1 MTKTFPLM
9 IFAAG
14 KGTRMGVLTRNC
26 PKPLVRVG
34 GKPLIDHALDT
45 IRNAPV
51 SRVVVNTHYLGA
63 MLEDHLRD
71 HDVIISDESDALL
84 ETGGGLRKA
93 GDLLGQDTVFTMNS
107 DAVWDGPDPLTCLAQ
122 AWDPSR
128 MDALLL
134 LLKPDQALGHKGNGD
149 FILAADGSLS
159 RGPGMVYSGAQI
171 VKTAP
176 LNAIEEQAF
185 SLNVLWNQYAE
196 KGRLFGVHWSGKWCD
211 VGQPE
216 SIPLAET
223 ILNTSDV

>member
-14 KGTRMGVLTRNC
+14 KGTRMGALTQNC

-51 SRVVVNTHYLGA
+51 SRVVVNTHYLGG
-63 MLEDHLRD
+63 MLKDHLRD
-71 HDVIISDESDALL
+71 HDVMISDESDALL

-93 GDLLGQDTVFTMNS
+93 GDLLEQDTVFTMNS
-107 DAVWDGPDPLTCLAQ
+107 DAVWDGPDPLACLAQ

-134 LLKPDQALGHKGNGD
+134 LLKPDQALGHKGTGD
-149 FILAADGSLS
+149 FILAEDGTLS

-171 VKTAP
+171 VKTTP

-185 SLNVLWNQYAE
+185 SLNVLWNQYAA
-196 KGRLFGVHWSGKWCD
+196 KGRLFGVHWSGQWCD